1 VTAGE
6 PDLDQLQ
13 GLLTSAFPRSPAG
26 RYVLVALPDAE
37 RGRAWLRSL
46 LPTITFSDEVGEQ
59 IRARRAAD
67 RPAVN
72 VAFTAAGLA
81 ALGVP
86 ADRTADFSREFREG
100 MVTPHRQ
107 RILGDLDGSPSDPR
121 GWRWGGPGTDPVH
134 AVLLLFGADEAALDD
149 VVGEL
154 LGAATGVRV
163 VHTVPT
169 VAIADG
175 REHFGFRDA
184 IASPW
189 VPGLHRDRA
198 KRDRVAAGELVL
210 GRPDLTGQPEPFP
223 PVGRDGSYLVIR
235 QLAQDVPGFWTAL
248 RQSVGDAQAVRWA
261 AKMTGR
267 WPDGTA
273 LIRSPGGAAAD
284 ASDDF
289 GYHDD
294 PDGVRCPLGAHIR
307 RANPRDGLGTR
318 PDESIRLVNRHRIF
332 RRGRPFGAAA
342 PWPTWP
348 AGIDP
353 VVVDSGPPDDSGERG
368 VVFVCLGASLA
379 RQFEFVTQSWVNNPK
394 FAGLYDEADPITG
407 APHRRMSGTRGSATG
422 FEFTAPGPVLNER
435 IDRPATYVRCVGG
448 GYFFLPGRRGLAL
461 IAAEA

>member
-1 VTAGE
+1 MTAGE
-6 PDLDQLQ
+6 PGLDQLQ

-26 RYVLVALPDAE
+26 RYVLIALPDAE
-37 RGRAWLRSL
+37 RGRAWVRSL
-46 LPTITFSDEVGEQ
+46 LPTLTFSDEVDEQ
-59 IRARRAAD
+59 IRARRVAD

-81 ALGVP
+81 ALDVP

-121 GWRWGGPGTDPVH
+121 GWRWGGPHTDPVH
-134 AVLLLFGADEAALDD
+134 AVLLIFGADEATLDT
-149 VVGEL
+149 VVDEL
-154 LGAATGVRV
+154 VDAATGVRV

-169 VAIADG
+169 VSIAGG
-175 REHFGFRDA
+175 REHFGFRDG

-189 VPGLHRDRA
+189 VHGMHRDRA
-198 KRDRVAAGELVL
+198 ERDRVAAGELVL
-210 GRPDLTGQPEPFP
+210 GRPDLTGRPEPFP

-235 QLAQDVPGFWTAL
+235 QLAQDVPGFWSAL
-248 RQSVGDAQAVRWA
+248 RHSAGEAGAVQWA

-267 WPDGTA
+267 WPDGSA
-273 LIRSPGGAAAD
+273 LVRSPDGPAAD
-284 ASDDF
+284 PSDEF

-294 PDGVRCPLGAHIR
+294 PDGLRCPLGAHIR

-318 PDESIRLVNRHRIF
+318 PDESTGLVNRHRIF

-342 PWPTWP
+342 PPRSWP

-353 VVVDSGPPDDSGERG
+353 VVVDGGPPDPTGERG
-368 VVFVCLGASLA
+368 VVFVGLGASLA
-379 RQFEFVTQSWVNNPK
+379 RQFEFVMQSWVNNPK

-407 APHRRMSGTRGSATG
+407 APHRRMSGKPG

-435 IDRPATYVRCVGG
+435 IGRPATYVRCVGG